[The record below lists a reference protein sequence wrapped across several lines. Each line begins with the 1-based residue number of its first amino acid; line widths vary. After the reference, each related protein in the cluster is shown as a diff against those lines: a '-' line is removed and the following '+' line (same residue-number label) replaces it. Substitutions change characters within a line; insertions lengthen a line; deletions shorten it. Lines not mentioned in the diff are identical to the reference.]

1 MVDVAIPGL
10 GTELIIYALEMKENS
25 IEIIPEQGEL
35 VLLRNRWFTSLGYEV
50 LSKFDLGLC
59 TKNERIREDPIRIQ
73 KGRNQLSLENGERTF

>member
-10 GTELIIYALEMKENS
+10 GTELIIYDLEMNENS

-35 VLLRNRWFTSLGYEV
+35 VFLRNLWFTSLGYEV
-50 LSKFDLGLC
+50 LSKFDLGLR
-59 TKNERIREDPIRIQ
+59 TKNERIREDPSRIQ